1 MMEYTDLSPSLQ
13 AAMEKAEN
21 IATEQLQSLRDFNP
35 FILCGE
41 SLDKI
46 ERIQSRETDEM
57 FEMAEEII
65 GEMDDSETTVLTYP
79 DTIMLNDGTF
89 NAIVCQI
96 YNVDEDFGYSFGQI
110 YRIDAGKI
118 NFLNKRVFL
127 GEVRN
132 LLVF

>member
-13 AAMEKAEN
+13 AAAVKAEN
-21 IATEQLQSLRDFNP
+21 IAVEQIQSLRDFDP

-46 ERIQSRETDEM
+46 KRIQTRDTDEIL
-57 FEMAEEII
+57 EVAEEII
-65 GEMDDSETTVLTYP
+65 GEADDSETVVLAYP
-79 DTIMLNDGTF
+79 DTVMLKDGTF
-89 NAIVCQI
+89 DAIVCQI

-110 YRIDAGKI
+110 YRIDEGKI
-118 NFLNKRVFL
+118 NFMNKRVFL